1 MSYHSS
7 YALYPSSI
15 MHVIGDEAHGEVV
28 VEEPQEV
35 EVVDEPPK
43 VAQGRPICFTNA

>member
-1 MSYHSS
+1 
-7 YALYPSSI
+7 
-15 MHVIGDEAHGEVV
+15 MHVIGDEAHGEIV

-43 VAQGRPICFTNA
+43 VAQGKPLCIPMLC